1 MGNLASAAGLVALF
15 FLTTRGM
22 RVTRPGAPPVSELA
36 ATGTE
41 GATLGGG

>member
-1 MGNLASAAGLVALF
+1 
-15 FLTTRGM
+15 M